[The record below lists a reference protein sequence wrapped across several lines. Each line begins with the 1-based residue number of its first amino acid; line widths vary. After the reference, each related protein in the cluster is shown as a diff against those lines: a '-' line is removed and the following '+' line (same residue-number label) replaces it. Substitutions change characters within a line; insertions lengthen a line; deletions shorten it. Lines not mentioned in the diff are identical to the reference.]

1 MLWKSLHFGNSL
13 LEKLARIFG
22 ATGQRLQFSRFEQ
35 SNRVV
40 PMEGIDGSVGGVES
54 LLEQTQSLATL
65 AKKELSFLVP
75 REEER
80 LSFEHG
86 EGRNRLTTSHQGSG
100 ENREC
105 RDVPQFPGERLLPWL
120 NVLLRLDRQ

>member
-1 MLWKSLHFGNSL
+1 MLWKSLHFGNGL

-40 PMEGIDGSVGGVES
+40 PVEGMDGSVGGVES
-54 LLEQTQSLATL
+54 LLQQTQSLATL
-65 AKKELSFLVP
+65 AEKELSLLVP
-75 REEER
+75 RKDER
-80 LSFEHG
+80 LSFQHG
-86 EGRNRLTTSHQGSG
+86 EGRRRLTTSHQGSG

-105 RDVPQFPGERLLPWL
+105 RDVPEFPRERLLPWL
-120 NVLLRLDRQ
+120 NVQLRIDRQ